1 MPDRKKEPRKLT
13 IKKGTK
19 QGKVKREDKIVFY
32 DGNAICI
39 INRF

>member
-1 MPDRKKEPRKLT
+1 MPGRKKESRKLT

-19 QGKVKREDKIVFY
+19 QGKVKRGDKIVFY